1 MKLGVDVGGTHTD
14 AVIIADQQILATFKA
29 LTSAD
34 VTGGVQQAMQQVID
48 QAGIDRHALHSV
60 VIGTTSFT
68 NAVVERRHLSRTAA
82 VRIGSPNGAAVPPFS
97 GWPADIRAALGGIYY
112 ELQGGHEYDGQQTQA
127 LQESELAAVV
137 AALRSDGIRAVAI
150 TAPFSTVN
158 NSAEQQAA
166 HYLRTHLPDL
176 DITTSFEIGRLGLLE
191 RENAAL
197 LNASLMKLARKTVQA
212 FREAL
217 RELDISAPFLISQND
232 GSLVDAQ
239 FVERYPVQTFSS
251 GPTNSMRGA
260 AYLCQVQQAIV
271 VDVGGTTADIG
282 MVVDG
287 YPRESNV
294 SIEIGNVLTNLRM
307 PDIIALPIGGGTLV
321 RDEGRQLGPDSVG
334 HRLGEEA
341 LCFGGTSLTLTD
353 IMVASGAVQIG
364 NVECVNT
371 VSQQTIERVQ
381 AQLRETLQRGID
393 RIKTDRRSI
402 PLIAVGG
409 GAFIVPQDLHGI
421 SEVIYPQHAGVANAI
436 GAALAQ
442 VSGQAELLY
451 SKQTQSRE
459 SALHMAKNQASER
472 AVQAGADILSIKVID
487 IEEAPVAYMA
497 DGTSCIRVR
506 VIGMPLLRQGEHL

>member
-14 AVIIADQQILATFKA
+14 AVIIADQQILATCKA
-29 LTSAD
+29 ATSAD
-34 VTGGVQQAMQQVID
+34 ITGGVRQALQQVID
-48 QAGIDRHALHSV
+48 QAGIDRQALHSV

-82 VRIGSPNGAAVPPFS
+82 VRIGSPSGAAVPPFS
-97 GWPADIRAALGGIYY
+97 GWPADIRDALGGCYY
-112 ELQGGHEYDGQQTQA
+112 HLQGGHEYDGQQTQP
-127 LQESELAAVV
+127 LLDSEMAAVV
-137 AALRSDGIRAVAI
+137 EALRRDEISAVAI
-150 TAPFSTVN
+150 SAPFSTVN
-158 NSAEQQAA
+158 HDAEQQLAA
-166 HYLRTHLPDL
+166 YLHAHLPDI
-176 DITTSFEIGRLGLLE
+176 DITPSHEIGRLGLLE

-197 LNASLMKLARKTVQA
+197 LNASLIKLARSTVQA
-212 FREAL
+212 FRQAL
-217 RELDISAPFLISQND
+217 GELDIRAPLLISQND

-287 YPRESNV
+287 FPRESNV

-307 PDIIALPIGGGTLV
+307 PDIIALPLGGGTVV

-334 HRLGEEA
+334 YRLGEA
-341 LCFGGTSLTLTD
+341 AQCFGGDSLTLTD

-364 NVECVNT
+364 DAT
-371 VSQQTIERVQ
+371 RLKHISQDTLDRVK
-381 AQLRETLQRGID
+381 AQVRDTLQRGID
-393 RIKTDRRSI
+393 RIKTNREPI

-409 GAFIVPQDLHGI
+409 GAFIVPSDLDGV
-421 SEVIYPQHAGVANAI
+421 SEVIYPAHAGVANAI
-436 GAALAQ
+436 GATLAQ

-451 SKQTQSRE
+451 STQTQSRD
-459 SALHMAKNQASER
+459 SALQQAKDHASER
-472 AVQAGADILSIKVID
+472 AVQAGAERLSIKIVD

-506 VIGMPLLRQGEHL
+506 VLGMPLLRQGEQP